1 MCKGHCHCL
10 LSALP
15 IVKIIGLSQTCAIT
29 SHGQY
34 QGVWASKFNERAYIS
49 MRKVGLDFMDIRMA
63 VLCQRVVP
71 AKYAY
76 VIHTR
81 NPTNGDDSEVY
92 CELVMGLGEAIVSGM
107 PKLKIEECAARQQAM
122 IDSGR
127 RVIVGVNK
135 YAPEGS
141 EGGDVDVRRIDN
153 TVVLE
158 QQCAKLKA
166 LRAHRDGVAVDAA
179 LQALTEAARQR
190 QVSANLLGLAVT
202 AARARAG

>member
-1 MCKGHCHCL
+1 MEEQ
-10 LSALP
+10 AER
-15 IVKIIGLSQTCAIT
+15 IVREVESIGGMT
-29 SHGQY
+29 
-34 QGVWASKFNERAYIS
+34 
-49 MRKVGLDFMDIRMA
+49 
-63 VLCQRVVP
+63 
-71 AKYAY
+71 
-76 VIHTR
+76 
-81 NPTNGDDSEVY
+81 
-92 CELVMGLGEAIVSGM
+92 EAIVSGM

-202 AARARAG
+202 AARARATVGEITAALEKVPGIGRVLTMRGLPFACVLTTMRTCVDSWVHMC